1 MLHHDVKEDNSGDHW
16 AVSNDNQGKVL
27 IQLQESGEQVRVA
40 LNATQAREMLSQ
52 LVKVI
57 EISENIN
64 YLKLNAET

>member
-1 MLHHDVKEDNSGDHW
+1 MLHHDIKKDNSGDHW

-52 LVKVI
+52 LIKVI
-57 EISENIN
+57 EVSENIN
-64 YLKLNAET
+64 CLKLNPET